1 MSISKGKIYN
11 ENNPEEII
19 YPETSADM
27 IVDLND
33 YVKQN
38 ALRGPQGPKGDTGA
52 TGPQGPKGDTGTT
65 GPRGPQGPQGPKGD
79 TGATGPQGPQ
89 GPQGVQG
96 IQGPQ
101 GVPGEDGTSFQI
113 VAHVDTQED
122 LPTASSV
129 YLGRAYSVGLSEPY
143 DVYVCEEYENGLIW
157 LNHGSIQGPRGE
169 TGAQGPQGP
178 QGEPGPQGPQGP
190 KGDTGATGPQGLKGD
205 TGATGPQGPKGDTGP
220 QGLKGDTGA
229 QGPQGPQGPQGLKG
243 EPGLQG
249 PRGPQGP
256 QGLKGEPG
264 LQGPRGPQG
273 PQGPQGE
280 PGLQGPQGPKGD
292 TGAQGE
298 RGPNVM
304 YRHNITLNISADSA
318 KFYEVSQSGVT
329 VKSKPY
335 ISTYSLTI
343 YNFKNTAFTNVAD
356 IVHALNSNGDN
367 ANLGTFSILENGFAI
382 GYMMTISTNDFTVY
396 TLLGANVSVHSDDI
410 VEINS
415 DNY

>member
-38 ALRGPQGPKGDTGA
+38 ALR
-52 TGPQGPKGDTGTT
+52 
-65 GPRGPQGPQGPKGD
+65 GPQGPKGD

-256 QGLKGEPG
+256 QG
-264 LQGPRGPQG
+264 
-273 PQGPQGE
+273 PQGE